1 MPRAVAVI
9 MVLAVIIVLAV
20 IVAMAMPV
28 GGGVVGAVCGGD
40 GNAIGLAGAGALQF
54 AEAAG
59 FAQALHVVV
68 VAALGGA
75 HL

>member
-1 MPRAVAVI
+1 MAMPRAVAVI
-9 MVLAVIIVLAV
+9 VAVAVIMT
-20 IVAMAMPV
+20 MAMPV
-28 GGGVVGAVCGGD
+28 GVVGAVCGGD

>member
-1 MPRAVAVI
+1 
-9 MVLAVIIVLAV
+9 
-20 IVAMAMPV
+20 MAMPV